1 MAVFSFKVQ
10 QAEMIYLSL
19 LHTLR
24 SYDIDYEQ
32 KHEIVSDA
40 LLERH
45 EAVDLLDLLDDLHDF
60 IVIENEFEIMED
72 E

>member
-1 MAVFSFKVQ
+1 MNYEST

-24 SYDIDYEQ
+24 SSNIEYDE
-32 KHEIVSDA
+32 KFERLSDA

-45 EAVDLLDLLDDLHDF
+45 EAVQLLDLLDGLHDF
-60 IVIENEFEIMED
+60 IIKENDMDME
-72 E
+72 EN